1 MEARSGGDCL
11 KPAPTGR
18 LRSPQRHAVVAVRD
32 HIKVPTLSGYFGRFV
47 HQRRAGPRGPGPV
60 GRPEG
65 RDRHPG
71 VGTPAGRRS
80 LNDGIGAGRSRGG
93 SDRPSLPVC
102 GPLAP
107 RPSPA
112 VSSISM
118 PDVDRARTIP
128 PHDQQARLAELEAA
142 VRQRSPL
149 IPVAGIVLGSGLGG
163 FADEIEDATAVPFEE
178 LPGWPVATAPGHA
191 GRLIL
196 GTVAGVPIVGVQGR
210 FHLYEGN
217 AAGLVVQPVLLFRQ
231 LGARVAIL
239 TNAAGGINP
248 GYGPGTLMIISD
260 HINLTGASPL
270 VGQNADELG
279 DRFPDLTDAWSPA
292 LRAAL
297 RRAGE
302 AERVDLD
309 EGIYAG
315 LVGPNYERPAEV
327 GMVRTLGAE
336 AAGMSTVLE

>member
-1 MEARSGGDCL
+1 M
-11 KPAPTGR
+11 
-18 LRSPQRHAVVAVRD
+18 
-32 HIKVPTLSGYFGRFV
+32 
-47 HQRRAGPRGPGPV
+47 
-60 GRPEG
+60 
-65 RDRHPG
+65 
-71 VGTPAGRRS
+71 
-80 LNDGIGAGRSRGG
+80 
-93 SDRPSLPVC
+93 
-102 GPLAP
+102 
-107 RPSPA
+107 
-112 VSSISM
+112 SM
-118 PDVDRARTIP
+118 PDVDRARAIP
-128 PHDQQARLAELEAA
+128 PHDQRARLAELEAA

-149 IPVAGIVLGSGLGG
+149 IPVAGIILGSGLGG

-302 AERVDLD
+302 AEGVDLD

-315 LVGPNYERPAEV
+315 LVGPNYETPAEV
-327 GMVRTLGAE
+327 RMLRTLGAD
-336 AAGMSTVLE
+336 AVGMSTVLEAIAARWIGLEVCGISLITNPGAGYTGKPLTHQEVLDAGAEAGPRLAGVLRRFIAGLAAS